1 MNPLFSILSGGNNGG
16 YMQVMMQAVGAAMR
30 GESPENFMSNLA
42 KNNPKLK
49 GLDLTDLEG
58 TAKSLANQ
66 KGVDMGQLTESVK
79 SSINKLV

>member
-1 MNPLFSILSGGNNGG
+1 MNPLFSVLSGGNNGG

-58 TAKSLANQ
+58 TAKNLANQ
-66 KGVDMGQLTESVK
+66 KGVDINQVAESVK
-79 SSINKLV
+79 SSLNKLV

>member
-42 KNNPKLK
+42 KNNPKLR

-58 TAKSLANQ
+58 TAKNLANQ
-66 KGVDMGQLTESVK
+66 KGVDINQVAENVKGQ
-79 SSINKLV
+79 INKLI